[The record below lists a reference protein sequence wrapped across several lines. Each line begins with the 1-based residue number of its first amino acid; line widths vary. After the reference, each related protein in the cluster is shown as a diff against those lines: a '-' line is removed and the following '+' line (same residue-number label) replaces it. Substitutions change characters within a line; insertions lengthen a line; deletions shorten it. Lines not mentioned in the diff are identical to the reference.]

1 MTFQLQSKYV
11 VKSYQCFFLYI
22 LWFRMSHSAIMLMLD
37 FSDSVKGQSWNGFL
51 KKRELIASN
60 FKQQMT

>member
-1 MTFQLQSKYV
+1 
-11 VKSYQCFFLYI
+11 
-22 LWFRMSHSAIMLMLD
+22 MLMLD